1 MLDEAT
7 MSGCWKDAR
16 RLLCVRLD
24 GVGNVLLAT
33 PAIRAFRDSIDGS
46 RVTLLALPPGVATGR
61 LIPEVDDVLEYSS
74 DEAELASLIAERDF
88 DAAVIFTL
96 PGQSPVAAAKL
107 CARAGIRLRLAHS
120 RDSAQGLLTD
130 WLPEPG
136 SRVRHEVRR
145 QLDLAA
151 SVGCR
156 TTDVRLSFAVP
167 PGVRRRMRREL
178 RPFGSPLVIVHP
190 GATVGVQ
197 RYPPQSLAL
206 AVDIISEQTG
216 CEALFVGAA
225 EDTPLID
232 AVRGSMRQP
241 SQELTGLS
249 LAEFGA
255 VVGEADL
262 LVSNESG
269 PAHIAAA
276 LGTPVVDV
284 HALAN
289 PQYTPWQVPSRILY
303 DAYDEHR
310 RIAPE
315 KVAEAAR
322 ALLEIGA

>member
-1 MLDEAT
+1 
-7 MSGCWKDAR
+7 MSGSWKEAR

-33 PAIRAFRDSIDGS
+33 PAIRALRESIDS
-46 RVTLLALPPGVATGR
+46 CRVSLLALPPGADAGR
-61 LIPEVDDVLEYSS
+61 LIPEIDDVYEYSS
-74 DEAELASLIAERDF
+74 DERALIARLGERDF

-96 PGQSPVAAAKL
+96 HGQSPAGAATL
-107 CARAGIRLRLAHS
+107 CKRAGIRLRLAHS
-120 RDSAQGLLTD
+120 RDDAGGLLTD

-136 SRVRHEVRR
+136 SRPRHEVRR

-167 PGVRRRMRREL
+167 PGVRRRMRRQL
-178 RPFGSPLVIVHP
+178 RAYGSPLVVVHP
-190 GATVGVQ
+190 GAGAGV
-197 RYPPQSLAL
+197 RSYPPESLAL
-206 AVDIISEQTG
+206 AVDLLAEQTG

-225 EDTPLID
+225 EDAALVET
-232 AVRGSMRQP
+232 VRNATRQP
-241 SQELTGLS
+241 SRALSGLT

-255 VVGEADL
+255 VVAEADL

-284 HALAN
+284 YALGN
-289 PQYTPWQVPSRILY
+289 PQYSPWQVRSRVLC
-303 DAYDEHR
+303 DVYDEAR
-310 RIAPE
+310 RVAPE

>member
-1 MLDEAT
+1 
-7 MSGCWKDAR
+7 MSGCWSEAR

-24 GVGNVLLAT
+24 GVGNVILAT
-33 PAIRAFRDSIDGS
+33 PAIRAFRDCINGC
-46 RVTLLALPPGVATGR
+46 RITLLALPPGADAGR
-61 LIPEVDDVLEYSS
+61 LVPEIDDVLEYSS
-74 DEAELASLIAERDF
+74 DEREVVAALAERDF

-96 PGQSPVAAAKL
+96 PGQSPLDAARL
-107 CARAGIRLRLAHS
+107 CARAGIRLRLAHG
-120 RDSAQGLLTD
+120 RDAAHGLLTD

-136 SRVRHEVRR
+136 SRLRHEVRR

-167 PGVRRRMRREL
+167 PGVRRRLRREL
-178 RPFGSPLVIVHP
+178 RAYGSPLVVVHP
-190 GATVGVQ
+190 GTTAGVR

-206 AVDIISEQTG
+206 AVDLLTEQTG
-216 CEALFVGAA
+216 CEALLVGAA
-225 EDTPLID
+225 EDAPLVR
-232 AVRGSMRQP
+232 AVRDAMRQP
-241 SQELTGLS
+241 SRELSALS

-255 VVGEADL
+255 VVAEADL

-276 LGTPVVDV
+276 LGTAVVDV
-284 HALAN
+284 CALAN
-289 PQYTPWQVPSRILY
+289 PEYTPWQVPSRVLY
-303 DAYDEHR
+303 DVYDEQR
-310 RIAPE
+310 RVAPE